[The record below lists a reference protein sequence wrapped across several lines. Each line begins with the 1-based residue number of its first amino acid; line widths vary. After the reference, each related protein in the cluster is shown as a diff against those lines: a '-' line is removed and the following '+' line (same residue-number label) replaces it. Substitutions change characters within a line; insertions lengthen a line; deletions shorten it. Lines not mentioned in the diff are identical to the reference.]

1 MPKLN
6 RSHACLVTKAIWRPA
21 IATSWGCHCHALLC
35 WGYLAACAK
44 LLCQLDERVD
54 RLLVPW
60 HAAPP
65 LSALAATGR
74 NQVALPP
81 RYCCEGQAHSTISK
95 GCRYMMRKAHAS
107 LAIHGCLAC
116 CEEGRRSYLPSKTG
130 DLAGRATSL
139 HRKPSLPCGARATM
153 SL

>member
-35 WGYLAACAK
+35 WGNLAACAK

-74 NQVALPP
+74 NQVALPL

-95 GCRYMMRKAHAS
+95 GMQVYDAQ
-107 LAIHGCLAC
+107 GAC
-116 CEEGRRSYLPSKTG
+116 IARHPW
-130 DLAGRATSL
+130 
-139 HRKPSLPCGARATM
+139 LPCMLRGGQTIVPAF
-153 SL
+153 